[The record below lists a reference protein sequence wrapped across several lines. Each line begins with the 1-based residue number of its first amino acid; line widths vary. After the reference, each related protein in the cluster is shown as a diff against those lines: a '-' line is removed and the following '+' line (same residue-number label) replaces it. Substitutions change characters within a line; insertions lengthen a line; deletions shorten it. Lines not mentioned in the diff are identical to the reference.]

1 MQPINAL
8 KAAFQNYAT
17 FSGRATR
24 GDYWWYLLAYLLVT
38 ICLSVVDSVLFGG
51 ASSSHSAGGV
61 VAIVYSIGIFGTLWD
76 LANLIPSI
84 AVAARRLHDTGRS
97 GWWQLLVLIPVLG
110 WIALIYFLVQKGTA
124 GENRFGADPLA

>member
-24 GDYWWYLLAYLLVT
+24 GDYWWYVLAYVIVT
-38 ICLSVVDSVLFGG
+38 IFLSVVDSVLFGSG
-51 ASSSHSAGGV
+51 SADVSAEGGLAMSYSS
-61 VAIVYSIGIFGTLWD
+61 GILGSLWM

-110 WIALIYFLVQKGTA
+110 WIALIYFAVQKGTA